1 MNTDTQKHTRADV
14 PEMIH
19 FHESRSRCVRTLLH
33 TAVSGW
39 GTGPHR
45 RWQQKW
51 YMCKITRANTHFV
64 HHRKTKTLSARL
76 AQSIVRSGMICS
88 YFLPF
93 LFFFLLMNSSSV
105 RANNGDSSNE
115 RADNSAA
122 ILTGINRS
130 GGWWHSWW
138 DMESGR
144 KVKRERERD
153 RKGKRRGDVAL
164 PSDCKANFKRSF
176 QSGRMWISGDEA
188 NKKEVNTR
196 LRGKCNRIRGF
207 IGFSCEM
214 IFIVRVWKHA
224 DV

>member
-1 MNTDTQKHTRADV
+1 MNTDTQNDSCADV
-14 PEMIH
+14 PETTH
-19 FHESRSRCVRTLLH
+19 SRESRSRCVRTLLH
-33 TAVSGW
+33 TSVGGW
-39 GTGPHR
+39 GAVPR
-45 RWQQKW
+45 RWWRQKW

-64 HHRKTKTLSARL
+64 HHRKTKTLPARL

-105 RANNGDSSNE
+105 RANNRDSSNE

-144 KVKRERERD
+144 KVKREGGRE
-153 RKGKRRGDVAL
+153 KGKRRGDVAL

-176 QSGRMWISGDEA
+176 QSSRMWISGNEA

-196 LRGKCNRIRGF
+196 LQEKMQSN
-207 IGFSCEM
+207 
-214 IFIVRVWKHA
+214 
-224 DV
+224 